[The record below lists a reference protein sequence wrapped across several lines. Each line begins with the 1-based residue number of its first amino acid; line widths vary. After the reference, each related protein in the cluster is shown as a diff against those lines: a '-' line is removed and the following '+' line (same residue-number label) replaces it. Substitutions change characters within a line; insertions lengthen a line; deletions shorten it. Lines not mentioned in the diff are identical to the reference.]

1 MGQKTCSETEQ
12 CVIGW
17 TRHLEE
23 NGAAAGRRRTTKA
36 FKPEKRFGRGH
47 GPGGRPALRLAAVFS
62 GGVVYSLQRSGDE
75 FTIREEG
82 SGRAVKRAGKPK
94 DRGDSCLDRS
104 PADKLQYRQW
114 KRFVETGKFQGELPH
129 PALLDSWR
137 RCREWEVDPSPRSC
151 WDFAPVAQLEPFAG
165 RLRELTKDIEK
176 RTYAAIAGQNLLIT
190 MTDPQGR
197 VVRTVGDVETLRA
210 ADRLNFGPGANWAE
224 ASVGTNAIGTSLV
237 SGLPLQVFA
246 EEHYCQSHHAWCC
259 TAAPIHDPLGAVW
272 GCFDISGPAASDHSR
287 SLPLV
292 LGAAREIERRLYGA
306 YLAEIESKSRSLLSA
321 VFNSVLTGVLTVDE
335 SGTVTNANQAAE
347 ALFGRPGRPL
357 RGQRA
362 EALFDFA
369 RFLERQ
375 RENPALAEAMTLAC
389 RTRPRLLVRAA
400 PVFAADGL
408 WCHTVVTVTETQ
420 MVHPV
425 TPPARG
431 VAPAAC
437 QAPAFSRIVHRSP
450 AMARVVD
457 KARHAART
465 PSTVLLLGE
474 SGTGK
479 ELFAR
484 GIHEAGPRASGPFVA
499 VNCGALPRELAQ
511 SELFGYRAGAFTGA
525 HDKGRIGFF
534 EQASGGTL
542 FLDEISEMPLELQV
556 NLLRPLEER
565 CVVRVGGMR
574 CRPVD
579 VKVIVATNRDLA
591 ELVAKGSFRED
602 LYYRIHV
609 VTLPIPPLRERDG
622 DVPLLAEGHAR
633 RLCRDFGLPFAAIDA
648 AAMDILRAYRW
659 PGNVREL
666 LNCIEYAVNAMEGEI
681 IRPEHLPPL
690 LLEGRTGLSQGAKA
704 DQAEFKLESVAAE
717 TIREALEHHGG
728 NVSRTARAL
737 GIGRNTLYAK
747 MRKFGLC

>member
-1 MGQKTCSETEQ
+1 
-12 CVIGW
+12 
-17 TRHLEE
+17 
-23 NGAAAGRRRTTKA
+23 
-36 FKPEKRFGRGH
+36 
-47 GPGGRPALRLAAVFS
+47 
-62 GGVVYSLQRSGDE
+62 VYTLQRSGDE

-82 SGRAVKRAGKPK
+82 SGRAVGHGGKTKAAGESAL
-94 DRGDSCLDRS
+94 RLDRS
-104 PADKLQYRQW
+104 PVDKVHYGQW
-114 KRFVETGKFQGELPH
+114 KRFVETGNFQGELPH
-129 PALLDSWR
+129 PALLQSWR
-137 RCREWEVDPSPRSC
+137 RCREREVDPSPRSC
-151 WDFAPVAQLEPFAG
+151 WDFAPVEQLEPFAS
-165 RLRELTKDIEK
+165 RLQELTGDIEK
-176 RTYAAIAGQNLLIT
+176 RTYTAIAGKNLLIT

-197 VVRTVGDVETLRA
+197 VVRTVGDVATLRA

-224 ASVGTNAIGTSLV
+224 TSVGTNAIGTSLV
-237 SGLPLQVFA
+237 TGVPLQVFA
-246 EEHYCQSHHAWCC
+246 EEHYCQSHHAWSC

-292 LGAAREIERRLYGA
+292 LDAVREIERRLYGA
-306 YLAEIESKSRSLLSA
+306 YLAEIENKSRSLLTA

-335 SGTVTNANQAAE
+335 SGKITNANQAAE
-347 ALFGRPGRPL
+347 ALFGRPGKSL

-362 EALFDFA
+362 ETLFDFG
-369 RFLERQ
+369 RFLARQ
-375 RENPALAEAMTLAC
+375 RETPSRGDAMTLAC
-389 RTRPRLLVRAA
+389 RAQPRLHVRAA
-400 PVFAADGL
+400 PVFAADGV
-408 WCHTVVTVTETQ
+408 WCHTVVTATETQ
-420 MVHPV
+420 HVRP
-425 TPPARG
+425 PAQPARG
-431 VAPAAC
+431 LAAAAPDLRG
-437 QAPAFSRIVHRSP
+437 FERILYRSD
-450 AMARVVD
+450 AMARVVA
-457 KARHAART
+457 KAGHAART
-465 PSTVLLLGE
+465 PSTVLLMGE

-484 GIHEAGPRASGPFVA
+484 GIHQASARASGPFVA

-534 EQASGGTL
+534 EQANGGTL
-542 FLDEISEMPLELQV
+542 FLDEISEMPLELQI

-579 VKVIVATNRDLA
+579 VKVIVATNRDLTA
-591 ELVAKGSFRED
+591 LVAKGAFRED

-609 VTLPIPPLRERDG
+609 VALSIPPLREREG
-622 DVPLLAEGHAR
+622 DVPLLAESHAR
-633 RLCRDFGLPFAAIDA
+633 RLCREFGLPLTAIDA

-666 LNCIEYAVNAMEGEI
+666 LNCIEYAVNAMEGDV

-690 LLEGRTGLSQGAKA
+690 LRDGRAEQAQQATAKA
-704 DQAEFKLESVAAE
+704 GQTGFKLENVAAE

-728 NVSRTARAL
+728 NVSRAARAL

-747 MRKFGLC
+747 MRKFGIC